1 MTFYCIMDNS
11 KIGNMTY
18 ADFDHLA
25 PALSILVWHHSPS
38 KISEISVYSNT
49 TLNAPNLIMR
59 FQRFPT
65 VN

>member
-1 MTFYCIMDNS
+1 MIFYCIMDKS
-11 KIGNMTY
+11 KTGNMTY
-18 ADFDHLA
+18 ADLGYLV

-49 TLNAPNLIMR
+49 NLNAPNLIMR

>member
-1 MTFYCIMDNS
+1 MDKS

-18 ADFDHLA
+18 ADLDYLA
-25 PALSILVWHHSPS
+25 PALSIPVWHHSTS
-38 KISEISVYSNT
+38 KIAEISVYSNT